1 MPYGGTTAGAVEGTL
16 NYIVPG
22 DGKPRSEITK
32 PGTPVQRRSQYNP
45 HGFAIRDARGL
56 GQPAALDREGFALAP
71 HDSAVRDFYDA
82 KEVERV
88 YYPEVAELVKRETGA
103 FRVHVF
109 DHNVRNSDETVRAGK
124 QVREPVRVV
133 HNDYTV
139 KSGPQRVRDL
149 IGGEEAEELVR
160 GRFAMVNVWRPIR
173 GPLQTMPLAI
183 CDARSIAPDDLIP
196 PISSIATARERRGL
210 SDDLESRPPLVLL
223 PRPRGVGSD
232 SDQVLRLG
240 DRRHGALHL
249 PHRVRGPDR
258 AGGRAAAREH
268 RSAHHRFLP
277 RRRLTRKARRRRVA
291 GSRASCPRPCSRC
304 ARQRYAGA
312 PFAILG
318 IAETGGMA
326 AYAANDYAGNGAS
339 HRPVMGLRHHRR
351 R

>member
-109 DHNVRNSDETVRAGK
+109 DHNVRNSDETARAEK

-196 PISSIATARERRGL
+196 TDLVYRDRTGEVYQTTWNPDHRWFYYPGLNASEAILIKCYDSETDGTARFTCHTAFE
-210 SDDLESRPPLVLL
+210 DPTAPEDAL
-223 PRPRGVGSD
+223 PRESIE
-232 SDQVLRLG
+232 
-240 DRRHGALHL
+240 
-249 PHRVRGPDR
+249 
-258 AGGRAAAREH
+258 AR
-268 RSAHHRFLP
+268 
-277 RRRLTRKARRRRVA
+277 T
-291 GSRASCPRPCSRC
+291 
-304 ARQRYAGA
+304 
-312 PFAILG
+312 
-318 IAETGGMA
+318 IAFFHA
-326 AYAANDYAGNGAS
+326 DA
-339 HRPVMGLRHHRR
+339 
-351 R
+351 